1 MLGRLIPREERFYDL
16 FQDSARNG
24 LEAAQAL
31 NQLMTDYRD
40 VERRSLQMQ
49 ALEHKGDEISHEIG
63 SRLATTF
70 VTPFERDDI
79 HNLNSALDDVVDT
92 IEKIVDTFLLY
103 RIKQPTSAALQ
114 LSSIIVQQC
123 EVIVGAMGKL
133 KSMKD
138 LRDDWVEIHRL
149 ESEGDRVSREAVASL
164 FADSM
169 DAIDVIKWKDVY
181 ELFESGCDRCEDVA
195 DIVEQIVAKHA

>member
-16 FQDSARNG
+16 FQESAKNA
-24 LEAAQAL
+24 LEAARAL

-40 VERRSLQMQ
+40 VESRSLQVQ
-49 ALEHKGDEISHEIG
+49 ALEHKGDELSHEIG

-92 IEKIVDTFLLY
+92 IEKTVDTFVLY
-103 RIKQPTSAALQ
+103 RIQKPTPAAVQ
-114 LSSIIVQQC
+114 LSSIVVQQC

-133 KSMKD
+133 KSFKD
-138 LRDDWVEIHRL
+138 LKSDWVEIHRL
-149 ESEGDRVSREAVASL
+149 ESEGDRVSREAIAGL

-181 ELFESGCDRCEDVA
+181 ELFEAGCDRCEDVA